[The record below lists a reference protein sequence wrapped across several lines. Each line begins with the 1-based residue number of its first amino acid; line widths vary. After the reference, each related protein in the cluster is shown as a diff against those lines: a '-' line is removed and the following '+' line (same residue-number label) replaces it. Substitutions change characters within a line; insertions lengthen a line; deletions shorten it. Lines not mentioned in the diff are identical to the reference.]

1 MAAPKSGE
9 YEDGQFWFSRSGR
22 TLTLGVSPSAADA
35 LGEISGLELP
45 AEGDD
50 FMKGDIVAEVRASQG
65 DLEVV
70 TPAAG
75 LVTSVNEALKS
86 KPSLLLEDP
95 SEEGWL
101 VQIEI
106 QDPSDLEEYA

>member
-1 MAAPKSGE
+1 LTIGLTPSTAE
-9 YEDGQFWFSRSGR
+9 
-22 TLTLGVSPSAADA
+22 TLGSISA
-35 LGEISGLELP
+35 LELP
-45 AEGDD
+45 SEGDD

-65 DLEVV
+65 NVELT

-75 LVTSVNEALKS
+75 LVTSVNETVRG

-95 SEEGWL
+95 GEEGWL

-106 QDPSDLEEYA
+106 QDPSDLEEFG